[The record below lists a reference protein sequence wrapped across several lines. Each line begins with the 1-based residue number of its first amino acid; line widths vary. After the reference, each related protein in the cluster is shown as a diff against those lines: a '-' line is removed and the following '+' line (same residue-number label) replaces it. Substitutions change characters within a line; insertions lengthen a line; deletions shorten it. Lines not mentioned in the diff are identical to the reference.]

1 MKLLRNLFYLSLVLG
16 IGIISAYDNVIS
28 LACSSSIVETEQN
41 PICKSIIKHGGVET
55 LVTIKSITTI
65 LATLILTGLVYTKY
79 RCSIIFVF
87 LFQLWLFWYLS
98 YAGGG
103 NMIVTPT
110 PMQLFI
116 DFYADPEKFNDPEYN
131 LMNDK

>member
-1 MKLLRNLFYLSLVLG
+1 MILLRNLFYLSLVLG

-131 LMNDK
+131 LVIDK

>member
-1 MKLLRNLFYLSLVLG
+1 MKLLRNLFYLSLVLV

-28 LACSSSIVETEQN
+28 IACSETIGNTEQN
-41 PICKSIIKHGGVET
+41 PICKSIIKHGGIEA
-55 LVTIKSITTI
+55 LVTSKSITTI
-65 LATLILTGLVYTKY
+65 LATIILTGLVYTKY

-98 YAGGG
+98 FAGGG
-103 NMIVTPT
+103 HIINTPT
-110 PMQLFI
+110 PMELFI

-131 LMNDK
+131 LLIEK

>member
-28 LACSSSIVETEQN
+28 IACSETIGNTEQN
-41 PICKSIIKHGGVET
+41 PICKSIIKHGGVEA
-55 LVTIKSITTI
+55 LVTAKSITTFV
-65 LATLILTGLVYTKY
+65 ATIILTGLVYTKY

-98 YAGGG
+98 FAGGG
-103 NMIVTPT
+103 HIINTPT
-110 PMQLFI
+110 PMELFI
-116 DFYADPEKFNDPEYN
+116 DFYVDPEKFNDPEYN
-131 LMNDK
+131 LLIEK

>member
-28 LACSSSIVETEQN
+28 IACSGSIIDTEQN
-41 PICKSIIKHGGVET
+41 PICKLIIKSGGVET
-55 LVTIKSITTI
+55 LVTAKSITTI
-65 LATLILTGLVYTKY
+65 LATVILTGLVYTKY

-98 YAGGG
+98 FAGGG
-103 NMIVTPT
+103 DIINTPT
-110 PMQLFI
+110 PMELFI

-131 LMNDK
+131 LLIEK

>member
-28 LACSSSIVETEQN
+28 IACSETIGNTEQN
-41 PICKSIIKHGGVET
+41 PICKSIINYGGVEA
-55 LVTIKSITTI
+55 LVTAKSITTI
-65 LATLILTGLVYTKY
+65 LATIILTGLVYTKY

-98 YAGGG
+98 FAGGG
-103 NMIVTPT
+103 HIINTPT
-110 PMQLFI
+110 PMELFI

-131 LMNDK
+131 LLIEK

>member
-28 LACSSSIVETEQN
+28 IACSETIADTEQN
-41 PICKSIIKHGGVET
+41 PICKSIIKHGGLEALITV
-55 LVTIKSITTI
+55 KSTTTI
-65 LATLILTGLVYTKY
+65 IVSMILTGLVYTKY

-98 YAGGG
+98 FSGGG
-103 NMIVTPT
+103 HITNTPT
-110 PMQLFI
+110 PMELFI
-116 DFYADPEKFNDPEYN
+116 DFYTDPAKFNDPEYN
-131 LMNDK
+131 LMIEK